1 MSKSVGFVAVSVS
14 RLGRRSEGCGTLL
27 PRLLSSGNSSM
38 AGSANIECLLS
49 HSVSLSDEY
58 VVSLFRSMHFS
69 TPVYNAAA
77 V

>member
-14 RLGRRSEGCGTLL
+14 RLGRSEGCGTLL